1 MTLRLFYIKCN
12 MNKKLLLLEDD
23 MALNETVV
31 DFFESLNYDVVTVYD
46 GNSAMSAIYEN
57 NFDLLLLDV
66 NVPDINGFEILK
78 STRENGILTPAIF
91 ITSLN
96 SMIDLENGYDS
107 GCDDYIRKPFALKEL
122 KLRVETILKREF
134 FHQNSSKIKLD
145 ENIYYD
151 TSIDMLTV
159 NGEEIQLN
167 NKDAKLLKLFLKNK
181 DKLLSHE
188 TIYSALW
195 EYDEQ
200 ISQSALRTYIKNL
213 RKYLGK
219 EKIVSIKKLGYR
231 FTTK

>member
-1 MTLRLFYIKCN
+1 MK
-12 MNKKLLLLEDD
+12 KKLLLLEDD

-31 DFFESLNYDVVTVYD
+31 DYLENLNYDIISVYD
-46 GNSAMSAIYEN
+46 GNSAIDTIYEN

-78 STRENGILTPAIF
+78 NIREQDITTPAIF

-96 SMIDLENGYDS
+96 SMIDLENGFES

-122 KLRVETILKREF
+122 KLRIETILKREF
-134 FHQNSSKIKLD
+134 FHQNNNKIQID
-145 ENIYYD
+145 TTIYYD
-151 TSIDMLTV
+151 TNSDLLTI
-159 NGEEIQLN
+159 NDKQIQLN
-167 NKDAKLLKLFLKNK
+167 NKDAKLLKLFLQNK
-181 DKLLSHE
+181 DQLISHE

-195 EYDEQ
+195 EYDEE

-231 FTTK
+231 FTSK

>member
-1 MTLRLFYIKCN
+1 MK
-12 MNKKLLLLEDD
+12 KKLLLLEDD

-31 DFFESLNYDVVTVYD
+31 DYFEALEYSVVAVYD
-46 GNSAMSAIYEN
+46 GNSTLEAIYEN

-66 NVPDINGFEILK
+66 NVPDMNGFEILK
-78 STRENGILTPAIF
+78 TIREQDVEVPAIF

-96 SMIDLENGYDS
+96 SMTDVENGYDS

-134 FHQNSSKIKLD
+134 FHSSSSKVQID
-145 ENIYYD
+145 TEIYYD
-151 TSIDMLTV
+151 TDSDLLSV
-159 NGEEIQLN
+159 DSKEIQLN
-167 NKDAKLLKLFLKNK
+167 NKDAKLLKLFLQNK
-181 DKLLSHE
+181 DKLLAHE
-188 TIYSALW
+188 TIYATLW
-195 EYDEQ
+195 EYGEE
-200 ISQSALRTYIKNL
+200 ISESALRTYIKNL

>member
-1 MTLRLFYIKCN
+1 MK
-12 MNKKLLLLEDD
+12 KKLLLLEDD

-31 DFFESLNYDVVTVYD
+31 DYLENLGFGVVPVYD
-46 GNSAMSAIYEN
+46 GNSALDAIYEN

-78 STRENGILTPAIF
+78 NIREQDIATPAIF

-96 SMIDLENGYDS
+96 SMVDLENGYES

-134 FHQNSSKIKLD
+134 FHSNDSKTEIAT
-145 ENIYYD
+145 NIYYD
-151 TSIDMLTV
+151 THSDLLTID
-159 NGEEIQLN
+159 GREIQLN
-167 NKDAKLLKLFLKNK
+167 NKDAKLLKLFLQNR
-181 DKLLSHE
+181 DKLLTHE
-188 TIYSALW
+188 TIYATLW
-195 EYDEQ
+195 EYGEE
-200 ISQSALRTYIKNL
+200 ISESALRTYIKNL